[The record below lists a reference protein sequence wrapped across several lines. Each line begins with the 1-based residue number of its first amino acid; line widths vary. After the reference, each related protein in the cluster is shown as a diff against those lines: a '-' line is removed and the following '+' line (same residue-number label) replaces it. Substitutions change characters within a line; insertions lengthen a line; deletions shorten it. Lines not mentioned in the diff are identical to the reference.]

1 MADNFFKT
9 TLALAALLSCAACQS
24 GQAVRPAIVP
34 GVEVRMPENKTA
46 KPEPRP
52 VKQPLKVIG
61 EVEPVYFL
69 PMKSPFLSRSDTGA
83 ETSSVDADHVVSFER
98 DGEKWVAFNLVNRET
113 GEKHRFEKK
122 IKRQPTVKRINGSEE
137 RVVVMMDVRMGEE
150 IVKAEF
156 SLAARDRFN
165 YQGLIGRNILTG
177 RFVVDTS
184 LANALR

>member
-1 MADNFFKT
+1 MKDDTSDFVRQHAR
-9 TLALAALLSCAACQS
+9 LLWRVDA
-24 GQAVRPAIVP
+24 
-34 GVEVRMPENKTA
+34 
-46 KPEPRP
+46 
-52 VKQPLKVIG
+52 
-61 EVEPVYFL
+61 
-69 PMKSPFLSRSDTGA
+69 GA
-83 ETSSVDADHVVSFER
+83 ETAEVDAIEVVWCER
-98 DGEKWVAFNLVNRET
+98 DDEKWVAFNLVNRET
-113 GEKHRFEKK
+113 GEKHRFEKE
-122 IKRQPTVKRINGSEE
+122 IKRQPTVNCINRSEE

>member
-1 MADNFFKT
+1 MRK
-9 TLALAALLSCAACQS
+9 LCLLIVLFTVSACQS
-24 GQAVRPAIVP
+24 KQVIVP
-34 GVEVRMPENKTA
+34 AVVHNVSTTEEVVVEKAHLPI
-46 KPEPRP
+46 
-52 VKQPLKVIG
+52 IG
-61 EVEPVYFL
+61 EVEPIYFL
-69 PMKSPFLSRSDTGA
+69 PMKSPFLSRIDTGA

>member
-1 MADNFFKT
+1 M
-9 TLALAALLSCAACQS
+9 
-24 GQAVRPAIVP
+24 
-34 GVEVRMPENKTA
+34 
-46 KPEPRP
+46 
-52 VKQPLKVIG
+52 
-61 EVEPVYFL
+61 
-69 PMKSPFLSRSDTGA
+69 SRIDTGA